1 MKQFNCGDVVPG
13 CNARF
18 VFDSE
23 DKILQAVADHARKDH
38 GMIDIPGELV
48 AQVRERIRPAA

>member
-23 DKILQAVADHARKDH
+23 AKILESVARHAREDH
-38 GMIDIPGELV
+38 GLTDIPPQLTE
-48 AQVRERIRPAA
+48 QVRAKIRPAA

>member
-1 MKQFNCGDVVPG
+1 VKQFNCGDVVPG

-23 DKILQAVADHARKDH
+23 EKILQAVAEHARKDH
-38 GMIDIPGELV
+38 GLVHIPGELV